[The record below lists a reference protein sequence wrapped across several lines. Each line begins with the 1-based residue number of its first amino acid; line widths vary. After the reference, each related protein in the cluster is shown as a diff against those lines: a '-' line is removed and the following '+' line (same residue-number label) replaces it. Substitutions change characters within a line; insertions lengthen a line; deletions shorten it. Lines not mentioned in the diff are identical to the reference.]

1 MSKLVDNHPLSRDLP
16 EYKETIHN
24 LKSSNAHFS
33 RLMSE
38 YEDLDKKIVRIE
50 QGVESANNPE
60 LHELKMKRISG
71 KDYLVEMLR
80 AAKTT

>member
-16 EYKETIHN
+16 EYKDTIHH

-38 YEDLDKKIVRIE
+38 YEDLDKHIVRIE
-50 QGVESANNPE
+50 QGVETANGLE
-60 LHELKMKRISG
+60 LDELKMKRVNS
-71 KDYLVEMLR
+71 KDYLVDMLR
-80 AAKTT
+80 AAKGG